1 MKYKTLT
8 DKDRNAMVKKYDKI
22 LNKIS
27 ADQYHAENL
36 RLNRLKL
43 ILSVVILAVGI
54 LNLILTIT
62 K

>member
-1 MKYKTLT
+1 MKSSDYH
-8 DKDRNAMVKKYDKI
+8 
-22 LNKIS
+22 S
-27 ADQYHAENL
+27 ANL

-54 LNLILTIT
+54 LNLILTII